1 MSLFGRM
8 YYAHPVDILPD
19 VLCASMT
26 IQRNH
31 PDTKRDGKGNG
42 MRHSLVRSMMMG
54 VAFAAAVTIV
64 VPAGVAQAA
73 SSVVAVVNNT
83 AITSGDLDRRVNF
96 LKLQRTKGNLRSLA
110 REQLIEDTLKRDE
123 ILRVRASVSQ
133 TEVDAAYA
141 RFAASNKMSPD
152 QLGKILT
159 QAGVGSDHFKQF
171 IALQMSWPRVVNA
184 RFAGAA
190 TGKSLVER
198 MQENG
203 GKKPTTTEYFLKQV
217 IFVVPEKRRNA
228 ILGKRKA
235 EAEASRSKFPGC
247 DQAKAFAATMHD
259 VSIRDLGRVLA
270 PQMPEDWKPLIEKA
284 SGDTTGT
291 RVTDRGVEYLA
302 ICKKRDVNDDMA
314 AEMVF
319 RAEDLANAKGNEND
333 ENSKKYL
340 AELRKKATI
349 TER

>member
-1 MSLFGRM
+1 MGFGRG
-8 YYAHPVDILPD
+8 
-19 VLCASMT
+19 T
-26 IQRNH
+26 
-31 PDTKRDGKGNG
+31 G
-42 MRHSLVRSMMMG
+42 MMGRQSLVRSMMMG
-54 VAFAAAVTIV
+54 VALAAAVTITA
-64 VPAGVAQAA
+64 PAGTAQAA

-83 AITSGDLDRRVNF
+83 AITSGDLERRVNF
-96 LKLQRTKGNLRSLA
+96 LKLQRSKGNLRSLA
-110 REQLIEDTLKRDE
+110 REQLIDDTLKRDE
-123 ILRVRASVSQ
+123 ILRIRASVSMA
-133 TEVDAAYA
+133 EVDAAYA
-141 RFAASNKMSPD
+141 RFAASNKMSPE
-152 QLGKILT
+152 QLGKVLN

-184 RFAGAA
+184 RFGRANN
-190 TGKSLVER
+190 GKSLVER

-203 GKKPTTTEYFLKQV
+203 GKKPVTTEYFLKQV

-270 PQMPEDWKPLIEKA
+270 PEMPADWKPLVEK
-284 SGDTTGT
+284 SNGQTTGT
-291 RVTDRGVEYLA
+291 RVTERGVEYLA
-302 ICKKRDVNDDMA
+302 ICMKREVNDDVA

-319 RAEDLANAKGNEND
+319 RAEDLAKAKTGED
-333 ENSKKYL
+333 DANSKKYV

>member
-1 MSLFGRM
+1 MGFGRG
-8 YYAHPVDILPD
+8 
-19 VLCASMT
+19 T
-26 IQRNH
+26 
-31 PDTKRDGKGNG
+31 G
-42 MRHSLVRSMMMG
+42 MMGRQSLVRSMMMG
-54 VAFAAAVTIV
+54 VALAAAVTIAA
-64 VPAGVAQAA
+64 PAGTAQAA

-83 AITSGDLDRRVNF
+83 AITSGDLERRVNF
-96 LKLQRTKGNLRSLA
+96 LKLQRSKGNLRSLA
-110 REQLIEDTLKRDE
+110 REQLIDDTLKRDE
-123 ILRVRASVSQ
+123 ILRIRASVSMA
-133 TEVDAAYA
+133 EVDAAYA
-141 RFAASNKMSPD
+141 RFAASNKMSPE
-152 QLGKILT
+152 QLGKVLN
-159 QAGVGSDHFKQF
+159 QAGVGSEHFKQF

-184 RFAGAA
+184 RFGRANN
-190 TGKSLVER
+190 GKSLVER

-203 GKKPTTTEYFLKQV
+203 GKKPVTTEYFLKQV

-270 PQMPEDWKPLIEKA
+270 PEMPADWKPLVEK
-284 SGDTTGT
+284 SNGQTTST
-291 RVTDRGVEYLA
+291 RVTERGVEYLA
-302 ICKKRDVNDDMA
+302 ICMKREVNDDVA

-319 RAEDLANAKGNEND
+319 RAEDLAKAKTGEED
-333 ENSKKYL
+333 VNSKKYV

>member
-1 MSLFGRM
+1 M
-8 YYAHPVDILPD
+8 
-19 VLCASMT
+19 
-26 IQRNH
+26 RNGY
-31 PDTKRDGKGNG
+31 GKGNG
-42 MRHSLVRSMMMG
+42 MRHSLLRSVMMG
-54 VAFAAAVTIV
+54 VTLAAAVAVV
-64 VPAGVAQAA
+64 VPAGTAQAA

-83 AITSGDLDRRVNF
+83 AITTGDVEKRVNF
-96 LKLQRTKGNLRSLA
+96 LKLQRAKGNLRSMA
-110 REQLIEDTLKRDE
+110 REQLIEDTLKREE

-133 TEVDAAYA
+133 SEVDAAYA
-141 RFAASNKMSPD
+141 RFASSNKMSAE
-152 QLGKILT
+152 QLGKVLS
-159 QAGVGSDHFKQF
+159 QAGVGSEHFKQF

-184 RFAGAA
+184 RFAGSN

-203 GKKPTTTEYFLKQV
+203 GKKPVTTEYFLKQV

-228 ILGKRKA
+228 ILGKRKS

-270 PQMPEDWKPLIEKA
+270 PQMPEDWKPLVEKA
-284 SGDTTGT
+284 TGQTTGT
-291 RVTDRGVEYLA
+291 RVTERGVEYLA
-302 ICKKRDVNDDMA
+302 ICMKRDVNDDVA

-319 RAEDLANAKGNEND
+319 RAEDLAKAKGNEND
-333 ENSKKYL
+333 ENSKKLL

-349 TER
+349 TDR

>member
-1 MSLFGRM
+1 M
-8 YYAHPVDILPD
+8 
-19 VLCASMT
+19 
-26 IQRNH
+26 RNGY
-31 PDTKRDGKGNG
+31 GKGNG
-42 MRHSLVRSMMMG
+42 MRHSLVRSVMMG
-54 VAFAAAVTIV
+54 AALAAAVAIV
-64 VPAGVAQAA
+64 VPAGTVQAA

-83 AITSGDLDRRVNF
+83 AITTGDVEKRVNF
-96 LKLQRTKGNLRSLA
+96 LKLQRAKGNLRSMA

-133 TEVDAAYA
+133 SEVDAAYA
-141 RFAASNKMSPD
+141 RFASSNKMTTE
-152 QLGKILT
+152 QLGKVLS
-159 QAGVGSDHFKQF
+159 QAGVGSEHFKQF

-184 RFAGAA
+184 RFAGSG
-190 TGKSLVER
+190 TGKSLVQR

-203 GKKPTTTEYFLKQV
+203 GKKPVTTEYFLKQV

-228 ILGKRKA
+228 ILGKRKS

-284 SGDTTGT
+284 TGQTTGT
-291 RVTDRGVEYLA
+291 RVTERGVEYLA
-302 ICKKRDVNDDMA
+302 ICMKREVNDDVA

-319 RAEDLANAKGNEND
+319 RAEDLAKAKGNEND
-333 ENSKKYL
+333 ENSKKLL

-349 TER
+349 TDR

>member
-1 MSLFGRM
+1 M
-8 YYAHPVDILPD
+8 
-19 VLCASMT
+19 
-26 IQRNH
+26 RNGY
-31 PDTKRDGKGNG
+31 GKGNG
-42 MRHSLVRSMMMG
+42 MRHSLLRSVMMG
-54 VAFAAAVTIV
+54 AALAAAVAVV
-64 VPAGVAQAA
+64 VPAGTAQAA

-83 AITSGDLDRRVNF
+83 AITTGDVEKRVNF
-96 LKLQRTKGNLRSLA
+96 LKLQRAKGNLRSMA
-110 REQLIEDTLKRDE
+110 REQLIEDTLKREE

-133 TEVDAAYA
+133 SEVDAAYA
-141 RFAASNKMSPD
+141 RFASSNKMSAE
-152 QLGKILT
+152 QLGKVLS
-159 QAGVGSDHFKQF
+159 QAGVGSEHFKQF

-184 RFAGAA
+184 RFAGAN

-203 GKKPTTTEYFLKQV
+203 GKKPVTTEYFLKQV

-228 ILGKRKA
+228 ILGKRKS

-270 PQMPEDWKPLIEKA
+270 PQMPEDWKPLVEKA
-284 SGDTTGT
+284 TGQTTGT
-291 RVTDRGVEYLA
+291 RVTERGVEYLA
-302 ICKKRDVNDDMA
+302 ICMKRDVNDDVA

-319 RAEDLANAKGNEND
+319 RAEDLAKAKGNEND
-333 ENSKKYL
+333 ENSKKLL

-349 TER
+349 TDR

>member
-1 MSLFGRM
+1 MMGR
-8 YYAHPVDILPD
+8 
-19 VLCASMT
+19 
-26 IQRNH
+26 Q
-31 PDTKRDGKGNG
+31 
-42 MRHSLVRSMMMG
+42 SLVRSMMVG
-54 VAFAAAVTIV
+54 VALCAAVSLGA
-64 VPAGVAQAA
+64 PAGTAQAA

-83 AITSGDLDRRVNF
+83 AITSGDVERRTNF
-96 LKLQRTKGNLRSLA
+96 LKLQRAKGNLRSMA
-110 REQLIEDTLKRDE
+110 REQLIEDALKREE
-123 ILRVRASVSQ
+123 ILRARASVS
-133 TEVDAAYA
+133 TSEVDAAFA

-152 QLGKILT
+152 QLGKILQ
-159 QAGVGSDHFKQF
+159 QAGVGSEHFKQF

-184 RFAGAA
+184 RFGRA
-190 TGKSLVER
+190 TNGKSLVER

-203 GKKPTTTEYFLKQV
+203 GKKPVTTEYFLKQV

-247 DQAKAFAATMHD
+247 DQAKVFAATMHD
-259 VSIRDLGRVLA
+259 VSIRDLGRVLE
-270 PQMPEDWKPLIEKA
+270 PEMPADWKPLVEKA
-284 SGDTTGT
+284 NGLTTGT
-291 RVTDRGVEYLA
+291 RVTERGVEYLA
-302 ICKKRDVNDDMA
+302 ICKKREVNDDVA

-319 RAEDLANAKGNEND
+319 RAEDLAKAQTGESD

>member
-1 MSLFGRM
+1 
-8 YYAHPVDILPD
+8 
-19 VLCASMT
+19 
-26 IQRNH
+26 
-31 PDTKRDGKGNG
+31 
-42 MRHSLVRSMMMG
+42 MMG
-54 VAFAAAVTIV
+54 VTLAAAVAVV
-64 VPAGVAQAA
+64 VPAGTAQAA

-83 AITSGDLDRRVNF
+83 AITTGDVEKRVNF
-96 LKLQRTKGNLRSLA
+96 LKLQRAKGNLRSMA
-110 REQLIEDTLKRDE
+110 REQLIEDTLKREE

-133 TEVDAAYA
+133 SEVDAAYA
-141 RFAASNKMSPD
+141 RFASSNKMSAE
-152 QLGKILT
+152 QLGKVLS
-159 QAGVGSDHFKQF
+159 QAGVGSEHFKQF

-184 RFAGAA
+184 RFAGSN

-203 GKKPTTTEYFLKQV
+203 GKKPVTTEYFLKQV

-228 ILGKRKA
+228 ILGKRKS

-270 PQMPEDWKPLIEKA
+270 PQMPEDWKPLVEKA
-284 SGDTTGT
+284 TGQTTGT
-291 RVTDRGVEYLA
+291 RVTERGVEYLA
-302 ICKKRDVNDDMA
+302 ICMKREVNDDVA

-319 RAEDLANAKGNEND
+319 RAEDLAKAKGNEND
-333 ENSKKYL
+333 ENSKKLL

-349 TER
+349 TDR

>member
-1 MSLFGRM
+1 MMGRQS
-8 YYAHPVDILPD
+8 P
-19 VLCASMT
+19 
-26 IQRNH
+26 
-31 PDTKRDGKGNG
+31 
-42 MRHSLVRSMMMG
+42 MRAMMMG
-54 VAFAAAVTIV
+54 VALAAAVTIT
-64 VPAGVAQAA
+64 VPAGSVQAA

-83 AITSGDLDRRVNF
+83 PITSGDLERRVNF
-96 LKLQRTKGNLRSLA
+96 LKLQRAKGNLRSVA
-110 REQLIEDTLKRDE
+110 REQLIEDTLKRAE
-123 ILRVRASVSQ
+123 ILKQRASVS
-133 TEVDAAYA
+133 TAEVDAAYA
-141 RFAASNKMSPD
+141 RFASSNKMSTE
-152 QLGKILT
+152 QLAKVLN
-159 QAGVGSDHFKQF
+159 QAGVGPDHFKQF

-184 RFAGAA
+184 RFGREAN
-190 TGKSLVER
+190 GKSLVER

-203 GKKPTTTEYFLKQV
+203 GKKPVTTEYFLKQV

-284 SGDTTGT
+284 KGQTTGT
-291 RVTDRGVEYLA
+291 RVTERGVEYLA
-302 ICKKRDVNDDMA
+302 ICKQREVNDDVA

-319 RAEDLANAKGNEND
+319 RAEDLAKAKGGEED
-333 ENSKKYL
+333 ANSKKYV